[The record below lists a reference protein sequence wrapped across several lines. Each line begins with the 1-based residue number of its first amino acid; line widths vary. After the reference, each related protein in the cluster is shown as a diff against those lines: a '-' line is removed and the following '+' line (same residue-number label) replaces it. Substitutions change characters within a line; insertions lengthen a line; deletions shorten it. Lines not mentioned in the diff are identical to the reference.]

1 MSSRLTCNIGGKVCR
16 LIVELKSCENM
27 VYEKDV
33 RKLGLKIE
41 KHSGLYRLASLKKE
55 NEVTVSKR
63 CLEHSYLIIYIH
75 L

>member
-1 MSSRLTCNIGGKVCR
+1 
-16 LIVELKSCENM
+16 M